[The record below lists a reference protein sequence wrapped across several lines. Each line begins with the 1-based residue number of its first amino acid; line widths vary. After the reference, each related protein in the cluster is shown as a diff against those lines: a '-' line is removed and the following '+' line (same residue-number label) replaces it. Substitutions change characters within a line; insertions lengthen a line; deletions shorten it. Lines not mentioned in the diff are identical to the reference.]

1 MSLSETRELTWQRG
15 EMTAPPMPG
24 SPDYIYRLNNEEEA
38 NALSK
43 EAEGAAR

>member
-1 MSLSETRELTWQRG
+1 
-15 EMTAPPMPG
+15 MPG